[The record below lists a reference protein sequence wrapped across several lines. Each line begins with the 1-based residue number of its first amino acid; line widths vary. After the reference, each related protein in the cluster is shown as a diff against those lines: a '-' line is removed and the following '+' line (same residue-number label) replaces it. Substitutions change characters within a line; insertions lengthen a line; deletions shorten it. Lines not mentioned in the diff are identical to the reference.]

1 MTIKNKFLLRQ
12 ATKVER
18 VLYGNKYEECEYLL
32 RTRTILV
39 ATPQV
44 RRNSTIEAAN
54 SPCQGC
60 RQPLLRLLTAPVCPS
75 DRGCLLPN
83 QPLFASMFKML
94 LEKRGYAGFQDR
106 CIQPLYHLSNG
117 WSKQI
122 RTAIKRTKIS
132 CPTIRRCSNKE
143 ADSVAK
149 LYPAPIDNFI

>member
-1 MTIKNKFLLRQ
+1 VCPPASTYKTYCLTSSKILFDIIKDTVWHPQRYCLTSSKILFDILRDDEMTIKNKFLLRQ

-44 RRNSTIEAAN
+44 RRNSTVEAAN

-83 QPLFASMFKML
+83 QPLFASMFKVL
-94 LEKRGYAGFQDR
+94 LEKRGG
-106 CIQPLYHLSNG
+106 HVG
-117 WSKQI
+117 G
-122 RTAIKRTKIS
+122 T
-132 CPTIRRCSNKE
+132 
-143 ADSVAK
+143 
-149 LYPAPIDNFI
+149 